1 MKRVKVVADSACDL
15 PAPLLA
21 KWDIHVVPLHV
32 TVNGQD
38 VSHLYTDPDAFW
50 RLVEETGGRPTTAA
64 PSPEQV
70 KAVIEPLVEAGYEVV
85 AIPLSAQLSTTYASF
100 VQAAADYPQQVHVFD
115 SASLSLGIGIQVL
128 EAARLA
134 AEGSSSADILAHLAT
149 VRERVHLLAVL
160 DTIEWA
166 DRGGRIAY
174 LMPVIRRVARVF
186 NVKVILDV
194 KGKVHFLG
202 AQRSYRAALRV
213 LKEKALALG
222 PAHHLLV
229 PHTRQ
234 HALAES
240 LADELAPALGVPREE
255 VIVHEAGPILGAHVG
270 PRAVGVVVHRR

>member
-1 MKRVKVVADSACDL
+1 MGVKIVADSACDL
-15 PAPLLA
+15 PESIL
-21 KWDIHVVPLHV
+21 KEWDIHIVPLHV
-32 TVNGQD
+32 TINGQD

-50 RLVEETGGRPTTAA
+50 RIVEETGGRPTTAA

-70 KAVIEPLVEAGYEVV
+70 RAVIGPLVDAGHEVI
-85 AIPLSAQLSTTYASF
+85 AIPLSAALSSTYASF
-100 VQAAADYPQQVHVFD
+100 VEAAETYPGRVHVFD
-115 SASLSLGIGIQVL
+115 SQSLSLGIGVQVWKAAKRAAAG
-128 EAARLA
+128 EASER
-134 AEGSSSADILAHLAT
+134 ILAYLT
-149 VRERVHLLAVL
+149 SLRERTTLIAVL

-186 NVKVILDV
+186 NVKVLLEV

-202 AQRSYRAALRV
+202 AQRSYKAALRV
-213 LKEKALALG
+213 LKEKAIALG
-222 PAHHLLV
+222 PADHLLV

-255 VIVHEAGPILGAHVG
+255 VLVHEAGPILGSHVG
-270 PRAVGVVVHRR
+270 PRAIGVVV